1 MSGIQEILVLVIII
15 LGIFFVPRMMTRR
28 KETEPVRPAVE
39 LSGRM
44 RLSIAA
50 SIFWPA
56 MIAAFLKPWRDDLF
70 SFLYI
75 GVGPVAL
82 AWIVFWVFVGFRKR

>member
-1 MSGIQEILVLVIII
+1 MSGIQEILVLVVII
-15 LGIFFVPRMMTRR
+15 LAIFFVPRMMARR
-28 KETEPVRPAVE
+28 KETVPVRRAVP
-39 LSGRM
+39 LSGKM

-56 MIAAFLKPWRDDLF
+56 MMAAILKPWHNELI

-75 GVGPVAL
+75 GIGPIAL
-82 AWIVFWVFVGFRKR
+82 AWIVFWVFSGFRKK